1 MADKASSSLSASILL
16 DEIKASMSGSQIY
29 EPVDSNDK
37 WVFAE
42 IQVTGSASDTDLL
55 DTDDSYLGSSSQVA
69 TADKFRW
76 LCIKNIAT
84 DETSGI
90 GFVLDAGNAVYNE
103 PDLIVVGPGEMVII
117 KAPNC
122 TVADLHAR
130 TCVLDAN
137 LIPTS
142 QGTSTGRA
150 HIAAILDDVA

>member
-29 EPVDSNDK
+29 EPVDTNDK

-42 IQVTGSASDTDLL
+42 VQVTTNASTDLL
-55 DTDDSYLGSSSQVA
+55 DTSDSYLGSSSQVA

-90 GFVLDAGNAVYNE
+90 GFVLDAGTAAYDAG
-103 PDLIVVGPGEMVII
+103 DLMVVGPGEMVII
-117 KAPNC
+117 KPPSC

-130 TCVLDAN
+130 ACVLDAN

>member
-29 EPVDSNDK
+29 DPVNSDDK

-42 IQVTGSASDTDLL
+42 IQVTASASTDLL
-55 DTDDSYLGSSSQVA
+55 NTNDSYLGSSTQVA

-76 LCIKNIAT
+76 LCIKNIKT
-84 DETSGI
+84 NETAGI
-90 GFVLDAGNAVYNE
+90 GFVLDAGTASYDDL
-103 PDLIVVGPGEMVII
+103 DLIVIGPGEMVII

-130 TCVLDAN
+130 ACVLDAN

-142 QGTSTGRA
+142 QGTTSGRA
-150 HIAAILDDVA
+150 HVAAILDDVA